1 MKENLYGSTREKNL
15 GYCKKVKNELRSEPF
30 GELRNEMD
38 NPQPSSYGRYFM
50 RDYGEGSETIMDWA

>member
-1 MKENLYGSTREKNL
+1 MKGNLYGSTREKNL
-15 GYCKKVKNELRSEPF
+15 GYCKKVKNVT
-30 GELRNEMD
+30 MD